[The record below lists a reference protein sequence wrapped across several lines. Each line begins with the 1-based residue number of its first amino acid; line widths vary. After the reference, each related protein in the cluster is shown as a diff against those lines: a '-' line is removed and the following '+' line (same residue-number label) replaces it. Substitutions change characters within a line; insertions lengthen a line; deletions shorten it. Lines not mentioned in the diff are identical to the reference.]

1 MIVIYL
7 VHGWMHLFMV
17 QVDYRLF
24 GIGWCMGD
32 ALVYVDRL
40 ISIEDCCLISFGAE
54 NVSLVFHIDLVLLYI
69 FTLFIC
75 C

>member
-1 MIVIYL
+1 MIGIYL

-24 GIGWCMGD
+24 GTGWCMID

-40 ISIEDCCLISFGAE
+40 IYVEDCCLISVGVD
-54 NVSLVFHIDLVLLYI
+54 NVSLVLHIDLVLL
-69 FTLFIC
+69 
-75 C
+75 

>member
-24 GIGWCMGD
+24 GTGWCMVD

-40 ISIEDCCLISFGAE
+40 ISVEDFCLISVGDE
-54 NVSLVFHIDLVLLYI
+54 NVS
-69 FTLFIC
+69 
-75 C
+75 